1 MDITFK
7 LEDFDGPLDLLL
19 HLVKKSNINIYNVN
33 IVDIANQYLY
43 YIGQMEK
50 LNLDIA
56 SEYLIMAS
64 ELIEIKARS
73 LIPNEDEN
81 EEEEEDPRENLI
93 RRLIDYNQYK
103 EVTETFKNLELSRRE
118 VHTKEPSTNN
128 FTKIQELDENIDI
141 NSLVEAFNNFL
152 KNKELEKPLQTKI
165 TKKEYSVSKR
175 NIEIKNILK
184 RDKKVL
190 FSDLFEIYSKD
201 YVVVTFLSILDLAKK
216 SELIIKQDENFDS
229 IYLESKV

>member
-1 MDITFK
+1 MNYLFK
-7 LEDFDGPLDLLL
+7 LNDFDGPLDLLL
-19 HLVKKSNINIYNVN
+19 HLVKKSNINIYDIN
-33 IVDIANQYLY
+33 IVDIANQYLD
-43 YIGQMEK
+43 YIANMEK

-73 LIPNEDEN
+73 LIPNIEEN
-81 EEEEEDPRENLI
+81 EEEDPRESLI
-93 RRLIDYNQYK
+93 KRLIDYNEYK
-103 EVTETFKNLELSRRE
+103 EVTQTFKNLELSRRE
-118 VHTKEPSTNN
+118 VHTKEPSTAD
-128 FTKIQELDENIDI
+128 FTKIKELDDSIDL

-175 NIEIKNILK
+175 NNEIREILK
-184 RDKKVL
+184 KNTKVL
-190 FSDLFEIYSKD
+190 FNDLFEIYTKD

-216 SELIIKQDENFDS
+216 NELIIKQDDNFEN